1 MPARKRTSDAI
12 GDSAEPVA
20 KRRSSRQAAAASASK
35 STADAN
41 VSVKKDAPKTTKPI
55 ATKSA
60 KKATGRAAPAKASGK
75 GSPVKETKAEPA
87 KTPKKA
93 AVAKKDVKKPK
104 AADGDEEETA
114 RAGSEDPDV
123 DSIPAVNPEA
133 PRHDG
138 EWYWLM
144 KAEPET
150 RMENGHDV
158 RFSIDDLRAKTKP
171 EGWDGIR
178 AYPARNNM
186 RNMNVGDK
194 AFFYHSNCK
203 EPGIVGVMEIVK
215 DFSEDSEYTSY
226 TPSTAIASMTSI
238 MSHIILTAATES
250 ARRPG
255 TPYYD
260 PSSTKEKPKW
270 SLVHVEFRK
279 KFAVP
284 IYLKELRQLGEAGGP
299 LAEMQMLKLG
309 RLSVS
314 KVSGDEWKALCELA
328 DAKAKEAGLK
338 HEE

>member
-1 MPARKRTSDAI
+1 MPAARKRTNAVADN
-12 GDSAEPVA
+12 EPMA
-20 KRRSSRQAAAASASK
+20 KRRSSRQAAVAAATASK
-35 STADAN
+35 AAAAETDTAVKLN
-41 VSVKKDAPKTTKPI
+41 VKQPCFKSSAPSKKAPKK
-55 ATKSA
+55 A
-60 KKATGRAAPAKASGK
+60 KGEEDEVAAAAAAAAPQ
-75 GSPVKETKAEPA
+75 PVKA
-87 KTPKKA
+87 PKKA
-93 AVAKKDVKKPK
+93 AANKSGKKQS
-104 AADGDEEETA
+104 ETETA
-114 RAGSEDPDV
+114 AAVAAAAGGQEGGRAGSEDPDV
-123 DSIPAVNPEA
+123 DAIPAVNPDA
-133 PRHDG
+133 PKHDG

-158 RFSIDDLRAKTKP
+158 RFSIDDLRARTKP

-203 EPGIVGVMEIVK
+203 EPGIVGIMEIVK
-215 DFSEDSEYTSY
+215 EFSEDK
-226 TPSTAIASMTSI
+226 
-238 MSHIILTAATES
+238 S

-260 PSSTKEKPKW
+260 PSSTKDKPKW
-270 SLVHVEFRK
+270 DLVHVEFRK

-284 IYLKELRQLGEAGGP
+284 IYLKELRKMGEAGGP

-314 KVSGDEWKALCELA
+314 KVSAGEWRALCELA
-328 DAKAKEAGLK
+328 DEKAKEAGLK

>member
-1 MPARKRTSDAI
+1 MSARKRTNSVADNA
-12 GDSAEPVA
+12 DEPPIA
-20 KRRSSRQAAAASASK
+20 KRRSSRQAAVAAAAVTASKAASVETDTAVKSDMKKQKQPVKSSSAPSK
-35 STADAN
+35 AL
-41 VSVKKDAPKTTKPI
+41 
-55 ATKSA
+55 
-60 KKATGRAAPAKASGK
+60 KKAKTGGGKGKQEEEQEAAPQ
-75 GSPVKETKAEPA
+75 PVKTL
-87 KTPKKA
+87 KKA
-93 AVAKKDVKKPK
+93 AGKSGKKQSK
-104 AADGDEEETA
+104 AEAAAAAAAEGQEDGRT
-114 RAGSEDPDV
+114 GSEDPDV
-123 DSIPAVNPEA
+123 DAIPAVNPDA
-133 PRHDG
+133 PKHEG

-158 RFSIDDLRAKTKP
+158 RFSIDDLRARTKP

-203 EPGIVGVMEIVK
+203 EPGIVGIMEIVK
-215 DFSEDSEYTSY
+215 EFSEDK
-226 TPSTAIASMTSI
+226 
-238 MSHIILTAATES
+238 S

-260 PSSTKEKPKW
+260 PSSTKDKPKW
-270 SLVHVEFRK
+270 DLVHVEFRK

-284 IYLKELRQLGEAGGP
+284 IYLKELRKLGEAGGP

-314 KVSGDEWKALCELA
+314 KVSAGEWRALCELA
-328 DAKAKEAGLK
+328 DEKAKEAGLK

>member
-1 MPARKRTSDAI
+1 MPARKRANVVAAADNA
-12 GDSAEPVA
+12 DEPMA
-20 KRRSSRQAAAASASK
+20 KRRSSRQAAVVVAATASKAVAAETGTAVKSDMKKKKKKEKQPVKSSAPSKTLKKAKTGGGKGEEEEEEEEEAAASQP
-35 STADAN
+35 
-41 VSVKKDAPKTTKPI
+41 VKALKKI
-55 ATKSA
+55 AGK
-60 KKATGRAAPAKASGK
+60 SGK
-75 GSPVKETKAEPA
+75 KQSKAE
-87 KTPKKA
+87 A
-93 AVAKKDVKKPK
+93 AVA
-104 AADGDEEETA
+104 AAAEGPEDG

-123 DSIPAVNPEA
+123 DAIPAVNPDA
-133 PRHDG
+133 PKHEG

-158 RFSIDDLRAKTKP
+158 RFSIDDLRARTKP

-203 EPGIVGVMEIVK
+203 EPGIVGIMEIVK
-215 DFSEDSEYTSY
+215 EFSEDK
-226 TPSTAIASMTSI
+226 
-238 MSHIILTAATES
+238 S

-260 PSSTKEKPKW
+260 PSSTKDKPKW
-270 SLVHVEFRK
+270 DLVHVEFRK

-284 IYLKELRQLGEAGGP
+284 IYLKELRKMGEAGGP

-314 KVSGDEWKALCELA
+314 KVSKGEWRALCELA
-328 DAKAKEAGLK
+328 DEKAKEAGLN

>member
-1 MPARKRTSDAI
+1 MPARKRTN
-12 GDSAEPVA
+12 SAADNADELPIA
-20 KRRSSRQAAAASASK
+20 KRRSSRQAAGAAAAAVVTASRAASAETDTAVKSDMKKQKQPVKSSSSAPSK
-35 STADAN
+35 ALQKA
-41 VSVKKDAPKTTKPI
+41 KTGGGKGEEKEE
-55 ATKSA
+55 AA
-60 KKATGRAAPAKASGK
+60 AAAAAVAAAPQ
-75 GSPVKETKAEPA
+75 PVKAL
-87 KTPKKA
+87 KKA
-93 AVAKKDVKKPK
+93 AGGLGKKQSK
-104 AADGDEEETA
+104 AEGQEDG

-123 DSIPAVNPEA
+123 DAIPAVNPDA
-133 PRHDG
+133 PKHEG

-158 RFSIDDLRAKTKP
+158 RFSIDDLRARTKP

-203 EPGIVGVMEIVK
+203 EPGIVGIMEIVK
-215 DFSEDSEYTSY
+215 EFSEDK
-226 TPSTAIASMTSI
+226 
-238 MSHIILTAATES
+238 S

-260 PSSTKEKPKW
+260 PSSTKDKPKW
-270 SLVHVEFRK
+270 DLVHVEFRK

-284 IYLKELRQLGEAGGP
+284 IYLKELRKLGEAGGP

-314 KVSGDEWKALCELA
+314 KVSAGEWRALCELA
-328 DAKAKEAGLK
+328 DEKAKEAGLK

>member
-1 MPARKRTSDAI
+1 MPARKRGSAVANGTDN
-12 GDSAEPVA
+12 AEPVA
-20 KRRSSRQAAAASASK
+20 KRRSSRQAAAATASK
-35 STADAN
+35 GAAEADPAVN
-41 VSVKKDAPKTTKPI
+41 LDTTRSADPAPTNPP
-55 ATKSA
+55 
-60 KKATGRAAPAKASGK
+60 KKAAAKASLSSQAKASGR
-75 GSPVKETKAEPA
+75 GSATTEDDKPKPPKASKQAASSSSAAKPDKKESKKTKAA
-87 KTPKKA
+87 KHN
-93 AVAKKDVKKPK
+93 
-104 AADGDEEETA
+104 EEKGA
-114 RAGSEDPDV
+114 GRAGSEDPDV
-123 DSIPAVNPEA
+123 DSIPAVNPDA
-133 PRHDG
+133 PKHEG
-138 EWYWLM
+138 EWYWLL

-203 EPGIVGVMEIVK
+203 EPGIVGIMEIVK
-215 DFSEDSEYTSY
+215 EFSEDK
-226 TPSTAIASMTSI
+226 
-238 MSHIILTAATES
+238 S

-260 PSSTKEKPKW
+260 PSSTKDKPKW
-270 SLVHVEFRK
+270 DLVHVEFRK

-284 IYLKELRQLGEAGGP
+284 IYLKELRTMGEAGGP
-299 LAEMQMLKLG
+299 LQEMQMLKLG

-314 KVSGDEWKALCELA
+314 KVSAGEWKTLCELA
-328 DAKAKEAGLK
+328 DKKAKEAGLE

>member
-1 MPARKRTSDAI
+1 MPARKRTNVVADNA
-12 GDSAEPVA
+12 DEPIA
-20 KRRSSRQAAAASASK
+20 KRRSSRQAAVVAAAAATASKAVAAAAAETDTAVKPNMKEKKKKKPVKLSAPRSKALEKAKTGGGKGEEGEEEEEKVEEEKEAAAASQ
-35 STADAN
+35 
-41 VSVKKDAPKTTKPI
+41 
-55 ATKSA
+55 
-60 KKATGRAAPAKASGK
+60 
-75 GSPVKETKAEPA
+75 PVKAL
-87 KTPKKA
+87 KKA
-93 AVAKKDVKKPK
+93 AGKSGKKQSKTEAAAATVAGGQE
-104 AADGDEEETA
+104 DG

-123 DSIPAVNPEA
+123 DAIPAVNPDA
-133 PRHDG
+133 PKHEG

-158 RFSIDDLRAKTKP
+158 RFSIDDLRARTKP

-203 EPGIVGVMEIVK
+203 EPGIVGIMEIVK
-215 DFSEDSEYTSY
+215 EFSEDK
-226 TPSTAIASMTSI
+226 
-238 MSHIILTAATES
+238 S
-250 ARRPG
+250 AKRPG

-260 PSSTKEKPKW
+260 PSSTKDKPKW
-270 SLVHVEFRK
+270 DLVHVEFRK

-284 IYLKELRQLGEAGGP
+284 IYLKELRKMGEAGGP

-314 KVSGDEWKALCELA
+314 KVSAGEWRALCELA
-328 DAKAKEAGLK
+328 DEKAKEAGLK